1 MADDDRSRK
10 FIRLA
15 DIVVRILSG
24 LLGIV
29 FIVFMIMFW
38 FK

>member
-1 MADDDRSRK
+1 MAEGEPSRK
-10 FIRLA
+10 PIQWA
-15 DIVVRILSG
+15 DLLVKIFSG